1 MMQDSNQ
8 SDIMAHINIL
18 GMGVA
23 LITPFTKTKEI
34 DYPALERVV
43 EHIICNDADFIVV
56 LGTTGETP
64 TLSPEEKLS
73 LMKFVREKVGG
84 RVPLV
89 IGMGGNNT
97 AEIVRMVG
105 ETDLSGYEAILSV
118 VPPYN
123 KPSQEGLYCHFK
135 AIAEASPLPVILY
148 NVPGRTGVNMT
159 ADTTL
164 RLARDVDN
172 IIGVKEASGNIQQ
185 IEKLLREKPEG
196 FTVLSG
202 DDGMTYPLMTLG
214 AEGVISVLGNA
225 YTKEFSKMVH
235 LCLEGNYIEAVDIH
249 NRYIEV
255 IRLLFA
261 DGNPAGVKCV
271 MHDMGLIDNELR
283 LPLVPVTEHTAA
295 EILDWV
301 RKLQ

>member
-1 MMQDSNQ
+1 
-8 SDIMAHINIL
+8 MAHINIL

-23 LITPFTKTKEI
+23 LITPFTSSKEI
-34 DYPALERVV
+34 DYPALERVINHV
-43 EHIICNDADFIVV
+43 IGNGADFLVV

-73 LMKFVREKVGG
+73 VMKFVKDKVDG

-97 AEIVRMVG
+97 AEIVRQVS
-105 ETDLSGYEAILSV
+105 ETDLEGYSAILSV
-118 VPPYN
+118 VPYYN
-123 KPSQEGLYCHFK
+123 KPSQEGIFCHFK
-135 AIAEASPLPVILY
+135 AIAEASTLPVILY
-148 NVPGRTGVNMT
+148 NVPGRTGVNLD

-164 RLARDVDN
+164 RLAREVPN
-172 IIGVKEASGNIQQ
+172 IIGIKEASGRINQ
-185 IEKLLREKPEG
+185 IERLLREKPDN
-196 FTVLSG
+196 FKVLSG

-225 YTKEFSKMVH
+225 YPGDFSEMVH
-235 LCLEGNYIEAVDIH
+235 LCLEGNYIEAVDYHYKFREI
-249 NRYIEV
+249 

-271 MHDMGLIDNELR
+271 MHDMGLIENELR
-283 LPLVPVTEHTAA
+283 LPLIPVTDSTAD
-295 EILDWV
+295 EILRWV
-301 RKLQ
+301 KKF

>member
-1 MMQDSNQ
+1 
-8 SDIMAHINIL
+8 MAHINIL

-23 LITPFTKTKEI
+23 LITPFTSSKEI
-34 DYPALERVV
+34 DYPALERVINHV
-43 EHIICNDADFIVV
+43 IGNGADFLVV

-73 LMKFVREKVGG
+73 VMKFVKDKVDG

-97 AEIVRMVG
+97 AEIVRQVS
-105 ETDLSGYEAILSV
+105 ETDLEGYSAILSV
-118 VPPYN
+118 VPYYN
-123 KPSQEGLYCHFK
+123 KPSQEGIFGHFK

-148 NVPGRTGVNMT
+148 NVPGRTGVNLD

-164 RLARDVDN
+164 RLAREVPN
-172 IIGVKEASGNIQQ
+172 IIGIKEASGRINQ
-185 IEKLLREKPEG
+185 IERLLREKPEN
-196 FTVLSG
+196 FKVLSG

-225 YTKEFSKMVH
+225 YPGDFSEMVH
-235 LCLEGNYIEAVDIH
+235 LCLEGNYIEAVDSHYKFREI
-249 NRYIEV
+249 

-271 MHDMGLIDNELR
+271 MHDMGLIENELR
-283 LPLVPVTEHTAA
+283 LPLIPVTDSTAD
-295 EILDWV
+295 EILRWV
-301 RKLQ
+301 KKL